1 MNSWNCVKISLK
13 SIIITRLYCLKKPAE
28 KDNLWAILRSNHH
41 FISTVNINI
50 QDRLHQTLHLGRK
63 ETLLLGVS
71 AYPALTYEWTKDGQP
86 VSFDA
91 RRTLDGRTGSITFS
105 PVQLP
110 DQGNYTCNVKN
121 ALSSHRYD
129 PIRVQVIGKLSYA
142 SLHWLCLK
150 WYKTEWFAIECCKIK
165 TKVISLTGQLQHRQT
180 A

>member
-13 SIIITRLYCLKKPAE
+13 SIIITWLCCLKKLAE

-50 QDRLHQTLHLGRK
+50 PNDPQTLHLGRK
-63 ETLLLGVS
+63 ETLVLGVS
-71 AYPALTYEWTKDGQP
+71 AYPALTYTWTKDGQP

-110 DQGNYTCNVKN
+110 DQGNYTCYVNN
-121 ALSSHRYD
+121 ALSSHRFD
-129 PIRVQVIGKLSYA
+129 PIPVQVVGKLSYA
-142 SLHWLCLK
+142 SLHWL
-150 WYKTEWFAIECCKIK
+150 
-165 TKVISLTGQLQHRQT
+165 
-180 A
+180 